1 MRLRNRDH
9 EASAATSVLFDSPGP
24 RGRRRILALT
34 AVSVVAVLAVLA
46 IALKRLDDA
55 GELESYK
62 WSAFTTGPYLRVLGS
77 GLFGTLK
84 ATLASAVLAFPLGAL
99 VALLRMSQSRAIRW
113 VATGYVELF
122 RSVPLLLLIY
132 VFLLALPRA
141 GINLPIFWK
150 LVVPIVMV
158 STAVMA
164 ELFRAGIKAL
174 DRGQTEAAL
183 AIGLG
188 HWKTMRLIVMPQAVR
203 LVLPALVTQLIS
215 LLKDSTLG
223 YAVSYPELLKQGDFL
238 TARTHLLIQT
248 YVIIAVIFI
257 AINFILGRIA
267 VDLER
272 RLRSRRRRSP
282 VPVDAAAVPAITEL
296 IEM

>member
-1 MRLRNRDH
+1 MRLRNRGHD
-9 EASAATSVLFDSPGP
+9 AGAATAVLFDKPGP
-24 RGRRRILALT
+24 RGRRRIIAST
-34 AVSVVAVLAVLA
+34 VVSVIAVLAVLA
-46 IALKRLDDA
+46 FALKRLGDA

-62 WSAFTTGPYLRVLGS
+62 WSAFTTGPYLRVLAD
-77 GLFGTLK
+77 GLSGTLK

-99 VALLRMSQSRAIRW
+99 VALLRMSQTRAIRW
-113 VATGYVELF
+113 AATAYVELF

-141 GINLPIFWK
+141 HINLPIFWK
-150 LVVPIVMV
+150 LVVPIVLV
-158 STAVMA
+158 STAVIA

-174 DRGQTEAAL
+174 DKGQTEAAL

-188 HWKTMRLIVMPQAVR
+188 HWKTMRLIVMPQALR

-248 YVIIAVIFI
+248 YVIIAGTFI
-257 AINFILGRIA
+257 AINFVLGRIA

-272 RLRSRRRRSP
+272 RLRSRRRRRP
-282 VPVDAAAVPAITEL
+282 VPVDPDAVQGIAEYVG
-296 IEM
+296 M